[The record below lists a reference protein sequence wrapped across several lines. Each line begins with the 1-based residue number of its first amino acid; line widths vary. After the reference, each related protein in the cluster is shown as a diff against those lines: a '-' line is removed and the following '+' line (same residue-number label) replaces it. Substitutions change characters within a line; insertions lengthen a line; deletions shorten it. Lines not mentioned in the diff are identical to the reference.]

1 MNADQAVDRLL
12 SRPNLPSEAEPY
24 WMAFCDLSE
33 DRPKES
39 VGIGMGGSIQL
50 PGNLTKEAIRR
61 EGRRLQYAGEALDDF
76 VAIVRGVDR
85 IYVEVHV
92 KRIADETKAAAERSR
107 KRR

>member
-1 MNADQAVDRLL
+1 
-12 SRPNLPSEAEPY
+12 
-24 WMAFCDLSE
+24 MAFCDLSE

-39 VGIGMGGSIQL
+39 LGIGMGGSIQL
-50 PGNLTKEAIRR
+50 PGNLTKETIRR
-61 EGRRLQYAGEALDDF
+61 EGHRLQYAGEALDDF
-76 VAIVRGVDR
+76 VAIVRGIDR